1 MKKKYIKMSMSISE
15 IEPTPFVATSS
26 LRTYEEVEDYKIDDA
41 DNILIKESIFEDN
54 FFSLGE

>member
-1 MKKKYIKMSMSISE
+1 MSMSISE
-15 IEPTPFVATSS
+15 IEPTSFVATSS

-41 DNILIKESIFEDN
+41 DNILIKESIFEDI